1 MRPVLGVSLELAAL
15 ALVFSLAPAVPGGVV
30 FAVYVL
36 FAEFAATFLIHC
48 PAHYAVGM
56 ALGVRFTEMRA
67 GRTTLA
73 RALPPRLGRFAG
85 LMPILTL
92 RTDRTSLARASR
104 AKASAMFASGTVA
117 STSVAFLI
125 AGGSTLVQ
133 PLPYASLAW
142 ALALLYLAFD
152 LRFSPR
158 GGDLK
163 RAKAAFSR

>member
-1 MRPVLGVSLELAAL
+1 MRPAFGVLLELAAL
-15 ALVFSLAPAVPGGVV
+15 ALIFSLAPAVPGGVV

-36 FAEFAATFLIHC
+36 LAEFAATFLIHC
-48 PAHYAVGM
+48 PAHYTVGM
-56 ALGVRFTEMRA
+56 ALGIRFTEMRA

-73 RALPPRLGRFAG
+73 RALPPRLGRFAR

-92 RTDRTSLARASR
+92 RADRPSLARASR

-117 STSVAFLI
+117 STSAAFLV
-125 AGGSTLVQ
+125 AGGSTMVQ

-158 GGDLK
+158 GGDLR
-163 RAKAAFSR
+163 RAKAALGR